1 MKSLKIACFD
11 VYYYREH
18 ACACCLVFEIEPY
31 ERVLSRYSVEVKP
44 IALYIPG
51 KFYRRELPC
60 ILKVYGRVK
69 EEIDLLLVDGYV
81 FLENDRKGLGGHLFE
96 ALRGKTP
103 VIGVAKSFYRG
114 CRNYREVYRGKS
126 GRPLFVSSIGVP
138 LPYAAELIKN
148 LKGKGRLPD
157 LLREVDRLS
166 RS

>member
-1 MKSLKIACFD
+1 MSTITGSMPAPAAWYSKLSPMKGSFPGTAWRLN
-11 VYYYREH
+11 
-18 ACACCLVFEIEPY
+18 
-31 ERVLSRYSVEVKP
+31 P

-148 LKGKGRLPD
+148 LKGR
-157 LLREVDRLS
+157 
-166 RS
+166 